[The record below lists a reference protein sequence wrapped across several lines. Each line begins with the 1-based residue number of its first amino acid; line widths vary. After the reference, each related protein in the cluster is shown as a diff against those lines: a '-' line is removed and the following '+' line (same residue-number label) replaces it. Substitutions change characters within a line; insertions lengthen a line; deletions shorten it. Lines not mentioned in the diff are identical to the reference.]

1 MHEHQ
6 ISAETFKTL
15 NDLIEISIDG
25 QKGFTEAAELVDD
38 ADLRHVFITYAASC
52 GKAVLELSDCARALG
67 ERQPERTG
75 TISGATSRG
84 WQRIKAALL
93 DSNLA
98 TLEEMEK
105 SEDRAKELYQRAL
118 KEETLPLD
126 VRAVIQRQYHGVL
139 EHHDRIRDLREQ
151 YLKAN

>member
-1 MHEHQ
+1 MPEHQ
-6 ISAETFKTL
+6 FSGESFKTL
-15 NDLIEISIDG
+15 NDLIEIWIDG
-25 QKGFTEAAELVDD
+25 QKGFSDAAELVDD
-38 ADLRHVFITYAASC
+38 TDLRHVFVAYAASC
-52 GKAVLELSDCARALG
+52 GKAVQELSDCARALG

-105 SEDRAKELYQRAL
+105 SEVRAKELYQKAL

-139 EHHDRIRDLREQ
+139 EHHDRIRGLREQ
-151 YLKAN
+151 YLKAR